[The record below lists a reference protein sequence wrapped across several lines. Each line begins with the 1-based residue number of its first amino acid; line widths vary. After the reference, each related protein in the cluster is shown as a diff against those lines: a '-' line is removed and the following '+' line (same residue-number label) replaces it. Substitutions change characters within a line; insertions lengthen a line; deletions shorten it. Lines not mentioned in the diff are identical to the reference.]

1 MSGKIFSFT
10 KKKDLEYGQILQEL
24 RNKQYRPVYFLHGE
38 ESYFIDEIAHFVEK
52 NVLTESER
60 AFNQTTFYGK
70 DVNHMDVVDT
80 ARRYPMMAS
89 RQVVLLKEAQDM
101 KSLAELL
108 TYVERPMES
117 TLLVICHKH
126 KRYNFNSKFGKALKK
141 NALVFESKPLY
152 DNQVPAWI
160 SAYLKS
166 KKLKITP
173 RASELIAEYLGA
185 DLSKVA
191 NELDKLAINL
201 PPGTEVNDQHIEAN
215 IGISKDYN
223 IFELQR
229 ALGQR
234 DVLKANRIINY
245 FAANPRKNPMPV
257 LIGALYSYF
266 SKVYMYHAAKNLPEK
281 ELLTTLQ
288 LRSNYFLKE
297 YRATARN
304 FPPAQAEK
312 AITLLKEYDLKS
324 KGVGYNNTGKPEGEL
339 MKELVWRLLH

>member
-1 MSGKIFSFT
+1 MEF
-10 KKKDLEYGQILQEL
+10 DQILKEL
-24 RNKQYRPVYFLHGE
+24 RNKQYRPIYFLHGL
-38 ESYFIDEIAHFVEK
+38 ESYFIDEIAHYIEK
-52 NVLTESER
+52 NVLSESER
-60 AFNQTTFYGK
+60 AFNQTILYGK
-70 DVNHMDVVDT
+70 DVDHMAVVDT
-80 ARRYPMMAS
+80 ARRYPMMS
-89 RQVVLLKEAQDM
+89 SHQVVILKEAQDM
-101 KSLAELL
+101 RSLSELL
-108 TYVERPMES
+108 SYVVKPMES
-117 TLLVICHKH
+117 TILVICHKH
-126 KRYNFNSKFGKALKK
+126 KRFNFNSNFGKALKK
-141 NALVFESKPLY
+141 HTLVFESKPLY

-160 SAYLKS
+160 TSYLKK

-173 RASELIAEYLGA
+173 KASELIAEYLGT

-201 PPGTEVNDQHIEAN
+201 PPDTEVNGQHIEAN

-245 FAANPRKNPMPV
+245 FAANPKKNPMPV
-257 LIGALYSYF
+257 LIGALYGYF

-281 ELLTTLQ
+281 ELLSTLQ
-288 LRSNYFLKE
+288 LRSGYFLKE
-297 YRATARN
+297 YRASARN

-324 KGVGYNNTGKPEGEL
+324 KGVGYNSTGKPEGEL